1 MLYHIYY
8 GAVERKMV
16 GGGDEVILSEFHWR
30 VEGEVYEREG
40 SIHQFR
46 RKKYY
51 AATNIKMLTTM

>member
-1 MLYHIYY
+1 
-8 GAVERKMV
+8 MV

-40 SIHQFR
+40 SIQFR

-51 AATNIKMLTTM
+51 AATNMKMLTTM

>member
-1 MLYHIYY
+1 
-8 GAVERKMV
+8 MV

-51 AATNIKMLTTM
+51 AATNMKMLTTM